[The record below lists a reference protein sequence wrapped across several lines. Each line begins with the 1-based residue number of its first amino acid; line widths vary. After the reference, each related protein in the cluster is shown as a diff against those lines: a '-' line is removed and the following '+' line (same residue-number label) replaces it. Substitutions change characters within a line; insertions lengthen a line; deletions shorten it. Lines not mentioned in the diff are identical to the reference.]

1 MEYNRIMI
9 CHIAALPPKHSLSLT
24 KRNLSFCFIRC

>member
-9 CHIAALPPKHSLSLT
+9 CHIAALPPKNSLSPT